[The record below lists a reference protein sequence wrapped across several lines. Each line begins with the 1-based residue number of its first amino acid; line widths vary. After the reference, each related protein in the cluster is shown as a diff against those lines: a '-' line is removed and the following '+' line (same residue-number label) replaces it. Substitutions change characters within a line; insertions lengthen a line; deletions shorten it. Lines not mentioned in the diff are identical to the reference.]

1 MLTWGQSI
9 EETDRL
15 YKRKEHEEKRET
27 GEGEERKCNLLL
39 RDETLAVATYLRSLH
54 VAAS

>member
-15 YKRKEHEEKRET
+15 HKRKEHEEKRET